1 VNSMRFT
8 LPACGLLVVLGCGRS
23 PEPPPR
29 PPQPVVA
36 STVLVRDQPIYM
48 ESQGQ
53 ALGSQDVEIRARV
66 EGILESMHFT
76 EGSFVKSNDL
86 LYVIDPR
93 SLEASLEQT
102 RGNLAQAVSALD
114 KAQRDVARLQPLWEK
129 NAISRQTL
137 DDAQA
142 AKRSAQAGV
151 DSAKGA
157 LENTQI
163 QLGYAHIYAPI
174 DGLVGKTEVKPG
186 NLVGRGQTT
195 LLTTMSSVDPIHFRY
210 SVSEQEYLEWRRMRP
225 SDDEARSA
233 ASNIFDLVLAD
244 GSLHPFKGTVV
255 FADRNV
261 DATTGTLLLEVA
273 FPNPDRVVRPGQFG
287 RVRVPVRMLPGAI
300 LVPQRAVQELQ
311 ATYSVYVVRPDQT
324 VEFRK
329 VTPGPRVGNLMVIT
343 AGLSPGDQ
351 VVVEGVQKLQNNAPV
366 TVTLKP
372 IEPDPQPAAA
382 E

>member
-1 VNSMRFT
+1 MVVKWMQRSSLVNSMRFT

-114 KAQRDVARLQPLWEK
+114 KAQRDVARLQPLLEK

-174 DGLVGKTEVKPG
+174 DGLVGKTEVKPD
-186 NLVGRGQTT
+186 LVGRGQLT
-195 LLTTMSSVDPIHFRY
+195 LLTTMSSVIH
-210 SVSEQEYLEWRRMRP
+210 
-225 SDDEARSA
+225 
-233 ASNIFDLVLAD
+233 
-244 GSLHPFKGTVV
+244 
-255 FADRNV
+255 
-261 DATTGTLLLEVA
+261 LLPL
-273 FPNPDRVVRPGQFG
+273 
-287 RVRVPVRMLPGAI
+287 
-300 LVPQRAVQELQ
+300 QRE
-311 ATYSVYVVRPDQT
+311 
-324 VEFRK
+324 
-329 VTPGPRVGNLMVIT
+329 
-343 AGLSPGDQ
+343 
-351 VVVEGVQKLQNNAPV
+351 
-366 TVTLKP
+366 
-372 IEPDPQPAAA
+372 
-382 E
+382 